1 MRVLVGALSTVGT
14 VLAQSA
20 AGPGFDT
27 VAPIFAARCVECHG
41 PDTQRRSLRLDAP
54 TGVARGGRSGPV
66 VQPFD
71 PAASRLLQHV
81 RGENGRR
88 RMPPEGAPLPPEA
101 VETLRAWIEGGARG
115 LDAPAATDL
124 RPWSTRP
131 LWRPAPGAPAPS
143 LDGLVAARLV
153 AMGIE
158 PAPPAER
165 GTWLRRVS
173 LDLIGLPPT
182 IAELDAFAS
191 DSADGARERAVDRLL
206 ASRHFGERWAAWWLD
221 LARYADTK
229 GYEKDDRRSIWR
241 YRDWVIDAFN
251 RDLPF
256 DQFTIE
262 QLAGDL
268 LPEPSLDQL
277 IATAFHRNTMTN
289 DEGGTDDEEFR
300 VAAVIDR
307 INTTMQVWMGMT
319 VGCAQCHDHKYDPLS
334 QREYYELFAFFDQ
347 TEDDDHPSDRPVIE
361 APTEDQQAAL
371 VSLRAEQARLRATT
385 DAWTPAY
392 AAAFSAWV
400 VEQQDARARFAAA
413 RPDLGAWEQSA
424 PVPAASF
431 DAAWRGEGAA
441 RRRADLT
448 WTPVRFADATAH
460 ALTPGDNASVYLRR
474 TVRAQTAT
482 TAALALGSDDALRVW
497 VNDALVLERRVSRAA
512 APDQDRVSIDLHAG
526 DNSIVLEVINGGGP
540 SGFAFELRALALDA
554 AAVAE
559 LRQWGE
565 LRESAELRQASA
577 LASEP
582 PPPNLRAAW
591 SAQAP
596 QTAGARARLDAIA
609 KEIVAIDVP
618 TVPILR
624 ERPAARARIT
634 KIHRRGSFLDQ
645 GATVTPDVPAA
656 LHPFPQDAPRNRLGF
671 AQWLVSRDN
680 PLFPRVLVNHVWG
693 QLFGLGFVRT
703 AEDFGSMGDRP
714 THPELLDW
722 LAGEFQASGF
732 DFKAL
737 LRAIVLSAT
746 YGRSAAADATARELD
761 PDGAFFSRGPRL
773 RLSAE
778 AVRDAALVASGL
790 FDARS
795 YGPSVMPFQ
804 PDGVWSII
812 YSNDQ
817 WKLSEGGDRYRRGL
831 YTFWRRTS
839 PYPAMVAFDAPTRE
853 FCVVRRIVTNTPL
866 QALVTL
872 NDPAFV
878 EAARSLGRR
887 MQRTGAVDAGVVLG
901 FRACT
906 GRIPTADELARL
918 RALFDAELAQGPRDA
933 AGHDRAWTIV
943 GNVLLNLDETLTKG

>member
-1 MRVLVGALSTVGT
+1 MRAFVGALSTVGT
-14 VLAQSA
+14 LLAQNA

-27 VAPIFAARCVECHG
+27 VAPIFAAHCVECHG

-88 RMPPEGAPLPPEA
+88 RMPPEGAPLAPEA
-101 VETLRAWIEGGARG
+101 VATLRAWIEGGARG

-131 LWRPAPGAPAPS
+131 LWRQAPAPTPS

-158 PAPPAER
+158 PAPPAAR

-191 DSADGARERAVDRLL
+191 DSPHEARERAVDRLL

-307 INTTMQVWMGMT
+307 VNTTMQVWMGMT

-361 APTEDQQAAL
+361 APTDDQQAAL

-385 DAWTPAY
+385 DAWTPEY

-400 VEQQDARARFAAA
+400 TAQQAVVARFAAA
-413 RPDLGAWEQSA
+413 RPELGPWEQSA
-424 PVPAASF
+424 SVPAASF
-431 DAAWRGEGAA
+431 EAAWRGEGAA
-441 RRRADLT
+441 RKRADLG
-448 WTPVRFADATAH
+448 WTPARFADGIAH
-460 ALTPGDNASVYLRR
+460 ALKPGDNASVYLRR
-474 TVRAQTAT
+474 TVHVQAAT

-497 VNDALVLERRVSRAA
+497 VNDALVLQRRVSRAA
-512 APDQDRVSIDLHAG
+512 APDQDRVSIELGAG
-526 DNSIVLEVINGGGP
+526 DNAIVLEVINGAGP

-554 AAVAE
+554 TTLAE
-559 LRQWGE
+559 LRE
-565 LRESAELRQASA
+565 PVSAAA
-577 LASEP
+577 EP
-582 PPPNLRAAW
+582 PPGLRAAW
-591 SAQAP
+591 SEQAP

-609 KEIVAIDVP
+609 KEIVAINVP

-624 ERPAARARIT
+624 ERPAARARVT

-645 GATVTPDVPAA
+645 GATVTPGVPAA
-656 LHPFPQDAPRNRLGF
+656 LHPFPEGAPRNRLGF
-671 AQWLVSRDN
+671 AQWLVSGDN
-680 PLFPRVLVNHVWG
+680 PLFSRVLVNHVWG
-693 QLFGLGFVRT
+693 QLFGRGLVRT

-714 THPELLDW
+714 THQELLDW
-722 LAGEFQASGF
+722 LAGEFQASGY

-737 LRAIVLSAT
+737 LCSIVLSET
-746 YGRSAAADATARELD
+746 YGRSAVADATARELD
-761 PDGAFFSRGPRL
+761 PEGALLSRGPRL

-853 FCVVRRIVTNTPL
+853 FCVVRRIATNTPL

-887 MQRTGAVDAGVVLG
+887 MQRTGSVDAGVVLG